1 VKARRSIGF
10 SLIELLVVLLVIVLL
25 TSVVS
30 VNVGRGGADLS
41 QKDDVRQFAARMM
54 YALSEAELTG
64 SEFGVAIVVSQE
76 LGDVRYRAQWL
87 RRFDQ
92 GWAAPTSARDVF
104 EPFVFEPGIEL
115 VLQLDDQADVD
126 FELVSDLEMPTPQIQ
141 FYAGGETTPGQ
152 LDWLDAST
160 GALLYRL
167 TWDLFGRVEV
177 LPRGEEQET

>member
-1 VKARRSIGF
+1 MGF

-30 VNVGRGGADLS
+30 LNVGRGGADLS
-41 QKDDVRQFAARMM
+41 REDEVRQFAARMI
-54 YALSEAELTG
+54 YALSEAELTAADH
-64 SEFGVAIVVSQE
+64 GVAILVSQE
-76 LGDVRYRAQWL
+76 LDNVRYSAQWL

-92 GWAAPTSARDVF
+92 GWLKPTSAREVF

-126 FELVSDLEMPTPQIQ
+126 FELISDLDMPTPQIQ
-141 FYAGGETTPGQ
+141 FFAGGETNPGQ
-152 LDWLDAST
+152 LDWIDATT

-167 TWDLFGRVEV
+167 SWDLFGRVAV
-177 LPRGEEQET
+177 LPRGEEEEE